1 MGDPVRVMRT
11 SPGRPGTGGIVV
23 AWALAVGVLLAA
35 LAMLAPAAGAQPMYN
50 PQDQMMQP
58 QEQQMQAPA
67 PSAPAGPADQYTAP
81 STTTAAA
88 QQQGQET
95 TVSIQDFFFSP
106 AQITVQPGTTVTWM
120 NNGQAPHTV
129 TADDGSFDSETLQPG
144 QSFSFTFANAGTFS
158 YFCEIHPF
166 MTGSVTVVGGDGG
179 GGSGGGGAATPQAS
193 AQTGSVT
200 ATAQQASAKAT
211 AGGQH
216 MLPQTGGLPP
226 LLPTV
231 SLLLG
236 CGVLGGGA
244 LWRRARRTTATKSDV

>member
-1 MGDPVRVMRT
+1 MGDPVRVVRT

-23 AWALAVGVLLAA
+23 AWALAVGALLAA
-35 LAMLAPAAGAQPMYN
+35 LAMLAPAAGA
-50 PQDQMMQP
+50 
-58 QEQQMQAPA
+58 
-67 PSAPAGPADQYTAP
+67 
-81 STTTAAA
+81 AAA
-88 QQQGQET
+88 QQQGQGT

-166 MTGSVTVVGGDGG
+166 MTGSVTVVGGGG
-179 GGSGGGGAATPQAS
+179 GDGSGGGGATPRAS

-200 ATAQQASAKAT
+200 ATAPQASAKAT
-211 AGGQH
+211 AGGRH

-236 CGVLGGGA
+236 CGALGGGA
-244 LWRRARRTTATKSDV
+244 LWRRARRTTATKGDV

>member
-1 MGDPVRVMRT
+1 MGDPVRVVRT

-23 AWALAVGVLLAA
+23 AWALAVGALLAA
-35 LAMLAPAAGAQPMYN
+35 LAMLAPAAGA
-50 PQDQMMQP
+50 
-58 QEQQMQAPA
+58 
-67 PSAPAGPADQYTAP
+67 
-81 STTTAAA
+81 AAA
-88 QQQGQET
+88 QQQGQGT

-166 MTGSVTVVGGDGG
+166 MTGSVTVVGGGG
-179 GGSGGGGAATPQAS
+179 GDGSGGGAATPRAS

-211 AGGQH
+211 AGGRH

-236 CGVLGGGA
+236 CGALGGGA
-244 LWRRARRTTATKSDV
+244 LWRRARRTTATKGDV

>member
-1 MGDPVRVMRT
+1 MGDPVRVVRT

-23 AWALAVGVLLAA
+23 AWALAVGALLAA
-35 LAMLAPAAGAQPMYN
+35 LAMLAPAAGA
-50 PQDQMMQP
+50 
-58 QEQQMQAPA
+58 
-67 PSAPAGPADQYTAP
+67 
-81 STTTAAA
+81 AAA
-88 QQQGQET
+88 QQQGQGT

-166 MTGSVTVVGGDGG
+166 MTGSVTVVGGGG
-179 GGSGGGGAATPQAS
+179 GDGSGGGGATPRAS

-211 AGGQH
+211 AGGRH

-236 CGVLGGGA
+236 CGALGGGA
-244 LWRRARRTTATKSDV
+244 LWRRARRTTATKGDV

>member
-1 MGDPVRVMRT
+1 MGDPVRVVRT

-23 AWALAVGVLLAA
+23 AWALAVGALLAA
-35 LAMLAPAAGAQPMYN
+35 LAMLAPAAGA
-50 PQDQMMQP
+50 
-58 QEQQMQAPA
+58 
-67 PSAPAGPADQYTAP
+67 
-81 STTTAAA
+81 AAA
-88 QQQGQET
+88 QQQGQGT

-166 MTGSVTVVGGDGG
+166 MTGSVTVVGGGG
-179 GGSGGGGAATPQAS
+179 GDGSGGGGATPQAS

-211 AGGQH
+211 AGGRH

-236 CGVLGGGA
+236 CGALGGGA
-244 LWRRARRTTATKSDV
+244 LWRRARRTTATKGDV